1 MKLAAA
7 ELCLIHRR
15 RDCCGREAL
24 KSRIG
29 APTGGRRTRYV
40 SFEPGVVRIPDE
52 HHPRGYR
59 ERRSPSAMK
68 RLLKRKVEEQEK
80 LCGIC
85 IKPFTDARDIVPDHI
100 EPRGMQAA
108 RRDDHPD
115 NIQAAHSLCNLEKGS
130 RRL

>member
-1 MKLAAA
+1 MRLAVN

-15 RDCCGREAL
+15 RDCCGREVP

-29 APTGGRRTRYV
+29 MPTGGGKTRYL
-40 SFEPGVVRIPDE
+40 SFEPGVTRIPDE
-52 HHPRGYR
+52 HHPRHYR

-68 RLLKRKVEEQEK
+68 RLLKRKVDEQEG
-80 LCGIC
+80 LCAIC
-85 IKPFTDARDIVPDHI
+85 HQPFTDARDIVPDHI
-100 EPRGMQAA
+100 KPRGMSAA